1 MAAKEQKDSM
11 QGFVLFYAAAAL
23 VALSLLSGCS
33 TFSTESEEVPAE
45 LSQSERLTE
54 LKQRLLETH
63 HKLHMQRAELK
74 KLINNDAELELLLR
88 MMYVKKQKNPLPDA
102 QENDAKNQLVAESN
116 EVDYLQRMVANQ
128 VAIKSDLAKL
138 LQEINTMSAGTSP

>member
-33 TFSTESEEVPAE
+33 TFSSEPEEVSAE
-45 LSQSERLTE
+45 LNQSERLTE

-88 MMYVKKQKNPLPDA
+88 MMYVKKQNNPSSDE
-102 QENDAKNQLVAESN
+102 QENDAENQQVAEST

-138 LQEINTMSAGTSP
+138 LQEINTMSAGTTP

>member
-1 MAAKEQKDSM
+1 MAAAQQQGPM
-11 QGFVLFYAAAAL
+11 QGSVLFYLAAAL

-33 TFSTESEEVPAE
+33 TFSAESEEVPVE
-45 LSQSERLTE
+45 LTQSERLTE

-88 MMYVKKQKNPLPDA
+88 MMYVKKQKNPASDE
-102 QENDAKNQLVAESN
+102 QDHGTDKQQVESN
-116 EVDYLQRMVANQ
+116 ERDYLQRMVANQ
-128 VAIKSDLAKL
+128 AAIKSDLAKL
-138 LQEINTMSAGTSP
+138 LQEISTMSAGTTP